1 MSARDEEWRESRMCR
16 KGMRE
21 GERKEKIE
29 RDLNTRTAKK
39 QSSIVRMPIVW
50 ARRKGICK
58 MAQDSGEGDAGHQ
71 MDKIQYQEKME
82 KQIR

>member
-29 RDLNTRTAKK
+29 GDLNTKTAKK
-39 QSSIVRMPIVW
+39 QSSIVGRPIVW
-50 ARRKGICK
+50 ARRKGDL
-58 MAQDSGEGDAGHQ
+58 QDGTGQRRGRHRSPDG
-71 MDKIQYQEKME
+71 
-82 KQIR
+82 